1 MDDKN
6 IHERVATLEAIVK
19 TIREDIHEL
28 KVFLKKLSNRP
39 SWSVSVVITL
49 LTTLCCGLSVYLLT
63 NV

>member
-49 LTTLCCGLSVYLLT
+49 LATLCCGLSVYLLT